1 VPNVKTLTPILL
13 SLLMSSLAQA
23 APATG
28 GAVISAGTRTVAVG
42 SAVKSSGTKTQFGD
56 GGRAKAQFGDGGR
69 AKAQFG
75 DKAGPTKVFKYRDKK
90 GIASFSDAAPVDAVY
105 EVLHYGCFACNLN
118 STVDWNTTRLRTD
131 FSDHI
136 RVASE
141 AYAVDPA
148 LVRAVIHAESG
159 FNPMARSGKGAV
171 GLMQLMPGTARDM
184 GVSNSYEI
192 GQNIMG
198 GVRYLS
204 YLLGEFKGDVSL
216 ATAAYN
222 AGPANVTKYQGIPP
236 FAETQAYVK
245 RVLILHGRYKSQS

>member
-1 VPNVKTLTPILL
+1 MKTLTPILF
-13 SLLMSSLAQA
+13 SLLITSFAQA
-23 APATG
+23 EPG
-28 GAVISAGTRTVAVG
+28 RAVISSGSRTAAIGAG
-42 SAVKSSGTKTQFGD
+42 VKSGGSSSVSGG
-56 GGRAKAQFGDGGR
+56 ASI
-69 AKAQFG
+69 
-75 DKAGPTKVFKYRDKK
+75 KVFKYRDKK

-105 EVLHYGCFACNLN
+105 EVLTYGCFACNLN
-118 STVDWNTTRLRTD
+118 STVDWYTTRLHSD
-131 FSDHI
+131 YSDHI

-184 GVSNSYEI
+184 GVSNSLEI

-204 YLLGEFKGDVSL
+204 YLLGELKGDISL

-222 AGPANVTKYQGIPP
+222 AGLANVTKYQGIPP

-245 RVLILHGRYKSQS
+245 RVLILHERYKNQT